1 MTTSGQE
8 SVSPRLMADFMLQR
22 EGFRL
27 HVQLAVGVE
36 VLVLFGP
43 SGSGKTTTLN
53 AIAGLITPERG
64 QIVLDGRI
72 LFRRDGGSP
81 INVPARQ
88 RRIGYVFQHYAL
100 FPHLTAL
107 QNVAFPLRGAAGQA
121 QARALLERM
130 NLAHLADRYP
140 HELSGGQQQRVA
152 IARAL
157 AARPAVLLL
166 DEPFSALDAG
176 MRQHLQIE
184 LAAWQQELGLAVI
197 YVTHRLEDAFALGQR
212 LAVMRDGRV
221 EQVGPIEQVFRYPA
235 SAQVAQAMGIPNIFR
250 ARVIAARA
258 DGLVLDWDGL
268 ELIAGPQ
275 DIAAGTIV
283 TAYVR
288 PEDVKV
294 LYPDRP
300 LVDAIRYNQAAGQ
313 IVAGRLVP
321 GGRVLRVRLSN
332 GHEIEVHHG
341 PYTYA
346 RLNLQV
352 GDVVQLSL
360 RREALVVFARS

>member
-1 MTTSGQE
+1 MTTSAPGTP
-8 SVSPRLMADFMLQR
+8 SPRLMADFFLR
-22 EGFRL
+22 RGDFRL
-27 HVQLAVGVE
+27 HVQLAVGAE

-53 AIAGLITPERG
+53 AIAGLIAPERG
-64 QIVLDGRI
+64 QITLDGQV
-72 LFRRDGGSP
+72 LFRRDGGRA
-81 INVPARQ
+81 INLPARR

-107 QNVAFPLRGAAGQA
+107 QNVAFALHGPAGR
-121 QARALLERM
+121 ARAQELLERM

-157 AARPAVLLL
+157 AARPEVLLL

-176 MRQHLQIE
+176 ARQHLQLE
-184 LAAWQQELGLAVI
+184 LASWQQELGLAVI

-221 EQVGPIEQVFRYPA
+221 EQIGPIEQVFRYPA
-235 SAQVAQAMGIPNIFR
+235 SAQVAEVMGIPNIFR
-250 ARVIAARA
+250 PRVVAARA

-275 DIAAGTIV
+275 DIAAGSVV

-300 LVDAIRYNQAAGQ
+300 LVDAIRYNQATGR
-313 IVAGRLVP
+313 IVASRPAP

-332 GHEIEVHHG
+332 GREIEVHHG
-341 PYTYA
+341 PYTYT

-360 RREALVVFARS
+360 RREALVIFGRP